1 MNQNA
6 DFPLKICLHCFCC
19 SLSGGWYRASPAAI
33 LLACGEEDLGIKQ
46 QTLWSADHT
55 LCPLIE
61 PQVVPLVFFFLS
73 TKRHSPAVSL
83 CRRKHACTH
92 VWEASYLSLQI
103 LQLSQGAGACR
114 WWVNACFLLWCNWR
128 VYSGGN
134 KNVDFRL
141 SSSDLICFSC
151 TLNTTSTVPLTSIIF
166 ERKHISPN
174 HISHP
179 KQSTK
184 RTGDKITTTE

>member
-1 MNQNA
+1 MSSLFLLLPVRGLIQGITCSHLAGMWRGGSGDQTA
-6 DFPLKICLHCFCC
+6 D
-19 SLSGGWYRASPAAI
+19 SVVSRS
-33 LLACGEEDLGIKQ
+33 
-46 QTLWSADHT
+46 HT
-55 LCPLIE
+55 LSPDWATGGPSC
-61 PQVVPLVFFFLS
+61 FFFLS